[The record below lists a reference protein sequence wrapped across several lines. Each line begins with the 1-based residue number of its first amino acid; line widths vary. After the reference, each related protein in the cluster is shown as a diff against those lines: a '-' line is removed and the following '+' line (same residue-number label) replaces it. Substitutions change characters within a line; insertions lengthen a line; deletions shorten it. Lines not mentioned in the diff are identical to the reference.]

1 MSNRIDVDLLTDEA
15 LARYARARNAFTR
28 RLEPL
33 PRSKTIER
41 GASHRV
47 TSPDGEVSI
56 DHAGCASRERPQLHS
71 ARKRGVYHRE
81 RTRRYLREYI
91 GSTAFRVAA

>member
-1 MSNRIDVDLLTDEA
+1 MTRIEVDLLSDEA

-28 RLEPL
+28 RVAPL
-33 PRSKTIER
+33 PTSTTLER

-47 TSPDGEVSI
+47 SSPDGEIII
-56 DHAGCASRERPQLHS
+56 DHAGCPSREVPQLHS

-81 RTRRYLREYI
+81 RTRRYLR
-91 GSTAFRVAA
+91 AA